1 MKTWSDTLVV
11 TSGNVGEGNWPNAV
25 AAIRTLTISGTAAR
39 YRMSRGSHSFQAIS
53 DLAACLK
60 NVNAVKVGGVRT
72 SRRAF
77 LASSLLSPVLL
88 PLRAAPNVHVTDFE
102 LLPVRATARTVWLIV
117 RLATDRGL
125 TGLGE
130 ASDAFGFANTTKQ
143 DALRME
149 SELRKFFGLVQGT
162 SPLDIEA
169 YRQKAEPIAAAGGL
183 VSATAY
189 SALEQAL
196 WDLAGQALEI
206 PAYDLFG
213 GKVRDRLPV
222 YANINRATTLRTPED
237 FAETAKKA
245 VQDGFRAIKGAPFDG
260 FPKPG
265 AAASEIRAAVDLGIA
280 CVAAMREAA
289 GADVEVMVDC
299 HSFFDVPLA
308 QSVAERLERYNLA
321 WYEEPVAPDTHR
333 RDDRDPAVD
342 PATDGGRGAALRSK
356 GIRAAVPEPRGERHH
371 AGREAL
377 RRAARNDADCGDG
390 ARRRSRSRAAQS
402 ERPGV
407 HRGQCADRCGNG
419 ELPPS

>member
-1 MKTWSDTLVV
+1 
-11 TSGNVGEGNWPNAV
+11 
-25 AAIRTLTISGTAAR
+25 
-39 YRMSRGSHSFQAIS
+39 
-53 DLAACLK
+53 
-60 NVNAVKVGGVRT
+60 VRI

-88 PLRAAPNVHVTDFE
+88 PLRAAPNVHVTGFE
-102 LLPVRATARTVWLIV
+102 LIPVRATERTVWPIV
-117 RLATDRGL
+117 RLSTDRGL

-149 SELRKFFGLVQGT
+149 SELRKFFDLIQGA
-162 SPLDIEA
+162 SPLNIEA
-169 YRQKAEPIAAAGGL
+169 YRQKGEPIAAAGGL

-189 SALEQAL
+189 SAIEQAL

-206 PAYDLFG
+206 PTYDLFG

-222 YANINRATTLRTPED
+222 YANINRATTLRTPEG
-237 FAETAKKA
+237 FAATAKKA

-265 AAASEIRAAVDLGIA
+265 SPQSEIRAAVDLGIA

-289 GADVEVMVDC
+289 GPDVEVMVDC

-321 WYEEPVAPDTHR
+321 WYEEPVAPERIEETVQIHQSIRQPMAAGELLFGVKGFEPLCRSHAVNVIMPDVKHCGGLLEMTRIAAMAHADGVAVAPHNPSGPVSTAANVQIAAGMVNFR
-333 RDDRDPAVD
+333 LLELQWGEIGWRSELILPEERFEQGSIQVPDRP
-342 PATDGGRGAALRSK
+342 GF
-356 GIRAAVPEPRGERHH
+356 GIR
-371 AGREAL
+371 L
-377 RRAARNDADCGDG
+377 NDKLAK
-390 ARRRSRSRAAQS
+390 SH
-402 ERPGV
+402 PV
-407 HRGQCADRCGNG
+407 
-419 ELPPS
+419 